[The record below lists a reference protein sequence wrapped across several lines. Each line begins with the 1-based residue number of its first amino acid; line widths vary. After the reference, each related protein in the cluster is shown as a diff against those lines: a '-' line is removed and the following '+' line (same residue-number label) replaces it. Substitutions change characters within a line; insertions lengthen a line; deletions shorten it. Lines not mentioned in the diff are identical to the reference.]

1 MLDVNVRVSCLTLF
15 GALVSTQAPLPEIQ
29 LLLQQPGST
38 SALNTPGVRTPQDL
52 SHNWRHPPRKDED
65 ASSPGGEVEG
75 NPQGQCWLLQLCV
88 SLVTQPREE
97 LYSDSDAAGSSG
109 ASLEPSPVRLEA
121 LQVSGLFVKVI
132 NATAFVLLDVIVFNC
147 LPVVYLRFWLIWLR
161 VTSHWL
167 RRLCWSWGNSV
178 LAVLQSKSHPCNFMA
193 LRYQIF
199 VFVVSELV
207 LTKANITIVFCS

>member
-38 SALNTPGVRTPQDL
+38 SALNTPGIRTPQEL
-52 SHNWRHPPRKDED
+52 SHNWRQPARKDED
-65 ASSPGGEVEG
+65 ASSPGEVEG
-75 NPQGQCWLLQLCV
+75 GPEGPCWLLQLCV
-88 SLVTQPREE
+88 NLVTQPREE
-97 LYSDSDAAGSSG
+97 PHSDSDAGGSSG

-121 LQVSGLFVKVI
+121 LQVSVLFVKMFKS
-132 NATAFVLLDVIVFNC
+132 TAFVLLDKFVFNC
-147 LPVVYLRFWLIWLR
+147 LPVVYFRFWHIWLR

-178 LAVLQSKSHPCNFMA
+178 LGVLQSKSHLCNFMA
-193 LRYQIF
+193 LKYQIF
-199 VFVVSELV
+199 VFVIS
-207 LTKANITIVFCS
+207 